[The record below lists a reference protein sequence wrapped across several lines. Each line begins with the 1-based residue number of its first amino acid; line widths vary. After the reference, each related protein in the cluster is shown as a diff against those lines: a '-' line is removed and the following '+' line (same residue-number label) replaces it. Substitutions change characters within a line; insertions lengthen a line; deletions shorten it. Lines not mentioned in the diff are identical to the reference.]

1 MYGLITIN
9 CLLHGIIC
17 KILKK
22 LIFINS
28 EGVFIKPKAI
38 KNMLVFLSLLSVFY
52 IPIFLEIESWP
63 FTDWRV
69 FNYSYH
75 PERVYV
81 FSLEAESG
89 DNKDEKFLRNIN
101 FDPVTFNRFSYKA
114 YYTKNYDDLESYIE
128 GVLKGEEFD
137 KYLEEHHGKLDVN
150 FVMISV
156 ESTRPLKLK
165 RSIIKQYEF
174 NQ

>member
-89 DNKDEKFLRNIN
+89 DNQSLNQMR
-101 FDPVTFNRFSYKA
+101 
-114 YYTKNYDDLESYIE
+114 LES
-128 GVLKGEEFD
+128 
-137 KYLEEHHGKLDVN
+137 
-150 FVMISV
+150 
-156 ESTRPLKLK
+156 
-165 RSIIKQYEF
+165 
-174 NQ
+174 